1 MILRAIQE
9 WQRWELAPRRG
20 TAFSALKRG
29 SRASVRQ
36 IQFGNRLRWNWSIRY
51 SLRFA
56 IGATL
61 RIPWRSQELQ
71 KLFKWSHSAEVTP
84 SASTTPEDPHLTAL
98 RAYWTEK
105 RGSRTM
111 PQRADINPREI
122 VPLLPHIMI
131 LEIQEPLR
139 FCFRLVG
146 TKICERCGK
155 NHTGKWLDELDFDGS
170 RALVLAQYGSV
181 ARTGVPQYAIDEFV
195 NDEGRYLHYQR
206 LLLPLSDDGLSPTML
221 LGMQKAI
228 GVEGYQRSVPKW
240 M

>member
-1 MILRAIQE
+1 MLRSKEFGRQSQCAEIVQS
-9 WQRWELAPRRG
+9 G
-20 TAFSALKRG
+20 TVIATP
-29 SRASVRQ
+29 SVL
-36 IQFGNRLRWNWSIRY
+36 IFGPLS
-51 SLRFA
+51 
-56 IGATL
+56 GAKV
-61 RIPWRSQELQ
+61 P
-71 KLFKWSHSAEVTP
+71 FKWSHSAEVTP

-98 RAYWTEK
+98 RAYWTGK
-105 RGSRTM
+105 CGIRPM

-122 VPLLPHIMI
+122 TSLLPHVMM

-146 TKICERCGK
+146 TKICERWGE

-170 RALVLAQYGSV
+170 RALVLAQYASV

-228 GVEGYQRSVPKW
+228 GIDGYHRSMPKW